1 MAHRGMQIIPIKV
14 SNVL

>member
-14 SNVL
+14 SNIL